1 MLQPGDGKR
10 HRGRQKVS
18 PATRFAFFW
27 TFFATRGESSMPQVS
42 SLQNLNMKGA
52 NNIKRLLIYYVSE
65 SWRVQ
70 QEIVFWHS
78 WITFWCGFCFHVAT
92 VCNWVNHEANLW
104 PRGWGWQWP
113 GITPMNY
120 TCIHVQFGSQICLLQ
135 HVCFPLFVEQGAFG
149 TNVSKF
155 CWWSPIWILVRGLS
169 PNVIVSCDVQWNS
182 SKHWSSLQR
191 QNSGYNLAILGV
203 WVLCAK
209 LSTATEQSMN
219 RLRSKFCQV
228 ASSHWKSW

>member
-1 MLQPGDGKR
+1 MDPAWKR
-10 HRGRQKVS
+10 SVLGWPNV
-18 PATRFAFFW
+18 ATRRWKTTSRKTKGFSSDPVCVFFW

-155 CWWSPIWILVRGLS
+155 CWWSPIWFWFEV
-169 PNVIVSCDVQWNS
+169 
-182 SKHWSSLQR
+182 
-191 QNSGYNLAILGV
+191 
-203 WVLCAK
+203 
-209 LSTATEQSMN
+209 
-219 RLRSKFCQV
+219 
-228 ASSHWKSW
+228 